1 MVFPIIVINVTNQRK
16 MTEQD
21 DGLIVKENEDGT
33 FTLEWDEK
41 DPRWSM
47 LNGLTQ
53 EEVTAILIEGLEKL
67 ETELKND

>member
-1 MVFPIIVINVTNQRK
+1 MVFPIIVMNVTNQRK

-67 ETELKND
+67 KTELEND

>member
-1 MVFPIIVINVTNQRK
+1 MNG

-21 DGLIVKENEDGT
+21 DGLKITENEDGT
-33 FTLEWDEK
+33 VTLEWDDK

-53 EEVTAILIEGLEKL
+53 EEVSAILNEGLQKL
-67 ETELKND
+67 LDND

>member
-1 MVFPIIVINVTNQRK
+1 MNVTNQK
-16 MTEQD
+16 EMTEQD
-21 DGLIVKENEDGT
+21 DGLKVLENEDGT

-67 ETELKND
+67 KTELEND

>member
-1 MVFPIIVINVTNQRK
+1 MVFPIIVMNVTNQK
-16 MTEQD
+16 EMTEQD
-21 DGLIVKENEDGT
+21 DGLKVTENEDGT
-33 FTLEWDEK
+33 FILEWDEK

>member
-1 MVFPIIVINVTNQRK
+1 MNG
-16 MTEQD
+16 MD

-33 FTLEWDEK
+33 FALEWDEK

-47 LNGLTQ
+47 LNGLTEQ
-53 EEVTAILIEGLEKL
+53 EITAMLIEGLEKL

>member
-1 MVFPIIVINVTNQRK
+1 MNVTNQRK
-16 MTEQD
+16 MTEQN
-21 DGLIVKENEDGT
+21 DGLKVLENEDGT

>member
-1 MVFPIIVINVTNQRK
+1 

-21 DGLIVKENEDGT
+21 DGLKVTENGDGS

-53 EEVTAILIEGLEKL
+53 EEVTAILTEGLQKML
-67 ETELKND
+67 DND

>member
-1 MVFPIIVINVTNQRK
+1 MNVTNQRK

-53 EEVTAILIEGLEKL
+53 EEVTAILIEGFEKL
-67 ETELKND
+67 EKELKND